1 MNSICPHPWRRFF
14 ARMIDLG
21 TSLVPTLL
29 FYHLILHRNPL
40 RYPGSH
46 TIVFFLVYLLFSI
59 TLESLFLWRRRQTVG
74 QSFFGIKILS
84 SAGNRLSFVQALK
97 RTFSLYIF
105 GLALGIFPLSIVTML
120 FSYMKY
126 RKGQEL
132 AFDNNIKIEIS
143 TKEPIFSLI
152 FISFLR
158 FALIFYLLTVSHGY
172 TSVPNH
178 GLLTPAQVAENY
190 HALQKYFYLENKT
203 WDLSEDLIFYSDNAS
218 ESINPSD
225 LKLITDTENGKI
237 IEIHCSFSGTDSQ
250 FTMPHKEI
258 LLLFAASNG
267 ADGFDMKHFW
277 AEAYRRFDS
286 PVNSSRYIN
295 TFDDHFSETHYSFIA
310 DGYAHKI
317 KNGQDIYYGGKEY
330 SVNFD
335 IYTGNP
341 R

>member
-1 MNSICPHPWRRFF
+1 MTNFHPWRRFF

-21 TSLVPTLL
+21 TYLVPTLL

-59 TLESLFLWRRRQTVG
+59 TLESLFLWRRGQTTG
-74 QSFFGIKILS
+74 HSLFGITILS
-84 SAGNRLSFVQALK
+84 PDGGKLSFIQALK

-105 GLALGIFPLSIVTML
+105 GLALGIFPLSVIAML
-120 FSYMKY
+120 LSYLKY
-126 RKGQEL
+126 RKGQRL

-158 FALIFYLLTVSHGY
+158 FVLIFYLLTVSHGY

-178 GLLTPAQVAENY
+178 GLLTPAQLSENY
-190 HALQKYFYLENKT
+190 HALQKYFYLEDKT
-203 WDLSEDLIFYSDNAS
+203 WDLSDDLIFYSDKIS
-218 ESINPSD
+218 DSIQPTD
-225 LKLITDTENGKI
+225 FKLITDTENGKI

-258 LLLFAASNG
+258 LLLLAASNG

-277 AEAYRRFDS
+277 AEACRRFDS
-286 PVNSSRYIN
+286 PVKSSRYIN
-295 TFDDHFSETHYSFIA
+295 TFDDHFSEMHYSFIA
-310 DGYAHKI
+310 DGYTHKI
-317 KNGQDIYYGGKEY
+317 KNGQNIYSGGSEY
-330 SVNFD
+330 SLNFD
-335 IYTGNP
+335 IYIGN
-341 R
+341 RR